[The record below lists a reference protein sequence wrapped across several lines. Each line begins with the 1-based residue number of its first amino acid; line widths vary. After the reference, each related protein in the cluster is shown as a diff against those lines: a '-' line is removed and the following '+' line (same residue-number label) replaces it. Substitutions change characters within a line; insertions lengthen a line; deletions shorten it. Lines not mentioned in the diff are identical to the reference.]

1 MKTYQALV
9 AVPLAIVTVLTAP
22 GCASDSEASKE
33 AGRGAAYGMVGG
45 AVAGAVSSLIWG
57 GNPLQGAVAGGVTG
71 AASGAAIGAM
81 SGAQRDR
88 AAAKPI
94 GEDPKLAALRQK
106 IGDANYASA
115 MLLAQCQHK
124 RAIESARETFANA
137 QDPQQKTFALMIET
151 VAAEESGDKA
161 LAASLY
167 PKIAQADPSRGSPE
181 KVRADALEGVMR
193 VQAARKQH
201 GLPPTCG

>member
-1 MKTYQALV
+1 MKPYQTLVTLPLAIAALV
-9 AVPLAIVTVLTAP
+9 APL

-57 GNPLQGAVAGGVTG
+57 GNPLQGAVAGGITG

-88 AAAKPI
+88 AAAQPI
-94 GEDPKLAALRQK
+94 AEDPKLAALRQR

-124 RAIESARETFANA
+124 RAIESAEETFAKA

-167 PKIAQADPSRGSPE
+167 PKIAQMDPSRGSPE
-181 KVRADALEGVMR
+181 KMRADALEGVMR
-193 VQAARKQH
+193 VQAARKEH